1 MSHAIH
7 RIERFDIVGPYTLR
21 LDFADGSRREIDFRS
36 VLEGQ
41 VLGALRDVE
50 LFNAV
55 QLDAMTGVL
64 QWPNGADFDPETL
77 RNWPSYKDDFVAMT
91 RRWSSATDC

>member
-1 MSHAIH
+1 MNHAIH

-21 LDFADGSRREIDFRS
+21 VDFADGARQEIDFRP
-36 VLEGQ
+36 VLERQ
-41 VLGALRDVE
+41 VLGALQDVE

-55 QLDAMTGVL
+55 WLDVETGVL

-77 RNWPSYKDDFVAMT
+77 RNWQIYRDEFVAMA
-91 RRWSSATDC
+91 RGWSGHVSR